1 MRGCNH
7 LPPCLPA
14 SPQGFCE
21 MKLLCKNNCGAAAV
35 EFALGIMPI
44 TLFMIGIM
52 MTAYVLWINN
62 LLYFAV
68 DSAARCGAVQSATT
82 PCSGPWPASDGGL
95 ANMQK
100 TANAL
105 FFMSGATY
113 ALNSSTCSSGSGLT
127 GTYTVNIALFTNLT
141 LTASSCYPPVSS

>member
-1 MRGCNH
+1 
-7 LPPCLPA
+7 
-14 SPQGFCE
+14 
-21 MKLLCKNNCGAAAV
+21 MKILFKNNRGAAAV

-44 TLFMIGIM
+44 TLFMVGIM
-52 MTAYVLWINN
+52 MTAYVLWIDNM
-62 LLYFAV
+62 LYFAV
-68 DSAARCGAVQSATT
+68 DSAARCGAVQSTTT
-82 PCSGPWPASDGGL
+82 PCSGPGL